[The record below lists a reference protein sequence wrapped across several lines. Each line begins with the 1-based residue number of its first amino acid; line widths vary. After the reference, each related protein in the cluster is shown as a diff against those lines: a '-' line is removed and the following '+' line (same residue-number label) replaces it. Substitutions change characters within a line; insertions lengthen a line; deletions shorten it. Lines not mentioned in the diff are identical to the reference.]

1 MRTRVR
7 WLREVSILLSS
18 TTAHGAVRDDL
29 EVPNT

>member
-18 TTAHGAVRDDL
+18 TTAHGAARDDL
-29 EVPNT
+29 EVLNT